1 MGVFSFLKDVGEKLF
16 GANEAKAATADELQK
31 ELAKHQLS
39 ADGLN
44 LTVDGDKV
52 TVSGQAASTEQA
64 EKIVLALGNTLGVSQ
79 VDNQLSVA
87 QPSAEATMYT
97 PCGKLLKPTT
107 ARQTAQNT
115 RLFLKPTSL
124 CSAIL
129 TRSIPVRYCVF
140 LRCNNNSSGRKKA
153 RVCGL
158 FLLVVLPER
167 FTPLQ
172 QAPSAS

>member
-44 LTVDGDKV
+44 LAVDGDKV
-52 TVSGQAASTEQA
+52 TVSGQAASTEQV

-97 PCGKLLKPTT
+97 VQKGDTLWKIAETHYGKANGAKYTVIFEANKPMLSHPDKIYPGQVL
-107 ARQTAQNT
+107 R
-115 RLFLKPTSL
+115 
-124 CSAIL
+124 
-129 TRSIPVRYCVF
+129 IPA
-140 LRCNNNSSGRKKA
+140 L
-153 RVCGL
+153 
-158 FLLVVLPER
+158 
-167 FTPLQ
+167 
-172 QAPSAS
+172 